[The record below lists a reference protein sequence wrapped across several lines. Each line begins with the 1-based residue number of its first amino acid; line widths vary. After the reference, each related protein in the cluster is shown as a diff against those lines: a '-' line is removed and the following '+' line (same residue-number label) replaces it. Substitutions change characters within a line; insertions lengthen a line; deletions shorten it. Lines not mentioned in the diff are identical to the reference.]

1 MPLKNSLVYF
11 KNYYVYADFECFIR
25 PVSSCESHSNKFFTM
40 EYQKHEPSGFC
51 LSLKQI
57 DGIEEKINFDSFV
70 CTKQS
75 EDEDISTV
83 FIESLNSITRQIYF
97 NYYLHPE
104 RMRLTKRKSEKSFQ
118 RNIILSVSMDGAI
131 YHEEY
136 RASKTINK
144 RF

>member
-1 MPLKNSLVYF
+1 MKITIKSYLYLF
-11 KNYYVYADFECFIR
+11 IVYADFECFIR
-25 PVSSCESHSNKFFTM
+25 PVSSWEPHSNNSFTM

-57 DGIEEKINFDSFV
+57 DGIEEKRKFDSFV
-70 CTKQS
+70 YTKQS
-75 EDEDISTV
+75 KDEDISKV
-83 FIESLNSITRQIYF
+83 FIETLDSITRQIYF

-104 RMRLTKRKSEKSFQ
+104 RMRLTKRKSKKSFQ

-144 RF
+144 QF